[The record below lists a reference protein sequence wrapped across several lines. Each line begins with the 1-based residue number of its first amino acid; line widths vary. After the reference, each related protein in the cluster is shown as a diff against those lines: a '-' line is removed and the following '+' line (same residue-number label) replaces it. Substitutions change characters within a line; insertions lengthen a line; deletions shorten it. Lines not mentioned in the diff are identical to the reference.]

1 MGQIKFTDYVPLN
14 LVGVNSVSKTL
25 AADNVTGMPIATGAR
40 PGESFYLSAKNAA
53 ALSTPYF
60 PIYPGWYRL
69 VQVDPGATA
78 ANIVFGAIGG
88 QANITA
94 GGLLDNNVTDASN
107 VLNIGIAPCVFLT
120 GGLGLLVSGAYAPI
134 PVGGTLPGS
143 LLAMTPGNY
152 TFVQDAGDTLLLVAA
167 GQTVSVGSVLV
178 STAAGTV
185 AVAGPISDTVYST
198 IVGIAEAAVTTPSAL
213 TGSAVAAASGG
224 VAVYT
229 GTYTGGGSSA
239 FAGQQAVITGASN
252 AKNNG
257 TYLIT
262 ASTATT
268 LTLANPN
275 AVAETHAHTA
285 TLQALVRARLGFPF
299 GQQI

>member
-107 VLNIGIAPCVFLT
+107 VLNLGIAPCVFLT
-120 GGLGLLVSGAYAPI
+120 GGLGRQ
-134 PVGGTLPGS
+134 GTTRLCKM
-143 LLAMTPGNY
+143 LATRSCWSRQVRQFPW
-152 TFVQDAGDTLLLVAA
+152 
-167 GQTVSVGSVLV
+167 
-178 STAAGTV
+178 
-185 AVAGPISDTVYST
+185 
-198 IVGIAEAAVTTPSAL
+198 
-213 TGSAVAAASGG
+213 
-224 VAVYT
+224 
-229 GTYTGGGSSA
+229 
-239 FAGQQAVITGASN
+239 GASWFRQQRERWPWP
-252 AKNNG
+252 G
-257 TYLIT
+257 QFRTRCIRPSL
-262 ASTATT
+262 AS
-268 LTLANPN
+268 
-275 AVAETHAHTA
+275 
-285 TLQALVRARLGFPF
+285 RKRR
-299 GQQI
+299 